1 MAAGDR
7 TPGVRIT
14 SGNGADFGPG
24 SYGRI
29 GDAWLCRPPRGPL
42 GHLGRHTVTEHGDGT
57 ITVAPSILANP
68 QPDDPEPGSG
78 ESWHGFL
85 EAGIWREV

>member
-1 MAAGDR
+1 M
-7 TPGVRIT
+7 PGYVVRR
-14 SGNGADFGPG
+14 ADL
-24 SYGRI
+24 SDI
-29 GDAWLCRPPRGPL
+29 SDAI
-42 GHLGRHTVTEHGDGT
+42 HDDGT